1 MLINKMPLSEAVSAI
16 AEDASNRFLRLDPE
30 TLKRLGDIE
39 GKVICLA
46 LWPQGPQKGIDEGTC
61 WYFFPSEGGLQI
73 QSQYD
78 GIADVTISGNPP
90 AFMRIVLGQRAKGA
104 FANGEMQISGD
115 IDLGRRFQDIIKRI
129 DIDWEQVLSRYTGD
143 MLAHQ
148 IGRAARKLRE
158 WRKQA
163 HATLRQDIRKYLQEE
178 ARLLPQPEQIKA
190 FFDAVDKLNTDVDL
204 MAARIQK
211 IGETLL

>member
-73 QSQYD
+73 RSHFENK
-78 GIADVTISGNPP
+78 ADVSIEGDLP
-90 AFMRIVLGQRAKGA
+90 ALMRLILGEQHQGI
-104 FANGEMQISGD
+104 FGEGTMQIRGD

-178 ARLLPQPEQIKA
+178 ARLLPQQEQIKV
-190 FFDAVDKLNTDVDL
+190 FFDAVDKLNADVDL